1 VSLSSL
7 SSNPH
12 YATANT
18 PYTLLVQSLFSPMA
32 SRSLALAVA
41 ACAAGALAQTPLY
54 QKHFE
59 WNNLP
64 YKVDTDTGERGT
76 QFGYNICNS
85 TTESQTSLCQ
95 TATVNAL
102 DDFCLWGPPEPNSVV
117 GNTEGEA
124 VAWCTKPGRGTRLI
138 PAGALTGVQFM
149 KTPDYIQVVGRI
161 DQTKINM
168 QADDGGGEMDP
179 HGADQRGNPLG
190 GLVFTNAWGADK
202 NAFTQVIEWHN
213 FMGGGVFCMKAC
225 DPSGPNAAHYCEHI
239 YDRIGCNLNAP
250 AAYVDG
256 VFESCEGES
265 QDFPGIYTDSAGA
278 VQTYTQPPESLGAI
292 TVVPYTARMPKSSNC
307 VAATSAAIYTGL
319 PSAAGAAVTPTA
331 SSAGSAGSSAAAAT
345 GVTTSRAASGAGAS
359 AKSSASSSATGT
371 AAPSTNGASALSFNL
386 AGAAAAGAVTF
397 AGALMGVALL

>member
-1 VSLSSL
+1 
-7 SSNPH
+7 
-12 YATANT
+12 
-18 PYTLLVQSLFSPMA
+18 MA
-32 SRSLALAVA
+32 SRSLAVALA

-76 QFGYNICNS
+76 QYGYNLCNS
-85 TTESQTSLCQ
+85 TTEGPKSLCQ
-95 TATVNAL
+95 TATVNSI

-138 PAGALTGVQFM
+138 PQGALTGVQFM
-149 KTPDYIQVVGRI
+149 KTPDYVQVVGFI
-161 DQTKINM
+161 DQANINM
-168 QADDGGGEMDP
+168 QADDYGGEMDP

-190 GLVFTNAWGADK
+190 GLLFSNAFGSDK
-202 NAFTQVIEWHN
+202 NQFTQVVEWHN

-225 DPSGPNAAHYCEHI
+225 DPAGPNAAHYCEHVF
-239 YDRIGCNLNAP
+239 DRIGCQYNAP
-250 AAYVDG
+250 AAYVKG

-265 QDFPGIYTDSAGA
+265 QDFPGIYTDANGA

-292 TVVPYTARMPKSSNC
+292 STIPYTPRMPKSSNC
-307 VAATSAAIYTGL
+307 VAATSSAIYTGL
-319 PSAAGAAVTPTA
+319 PTGTV
-331 SSAGSAGSSAAAAT
+331 AAAAPTAT
-345 GVTTSRAASGAGAS
+345 G
-359 AKSSASSSATGT
+359 ASSSGASSGAATGT
-371 AAPSTNGASALSFNL
+371 NKPTSGASTTRAGSQSSSSTATPSANAASSTRVFDFAGIAV
-386 AGAAAAGAVTF
+386 AGAMTF